1 MVYVVIL
8 PPGHILGVQVAL
20 SFQAEKVNPRGA
32 RAPCLKSEVA
42 VQVGPDL
49 DAVCLP
55 VFLPSRIKMPNLAP
69 GISMSLPPEP
79 HY

>member
-8 PPGHILGVQVAL
+8 PPGHILGIQVAFG
-20 SFQAEKVNPRGA
+20 FQAEKVNPRGA

-42 VQVGPDL
+42 VQVGPDQ
-49 DAVCLP
+49 DAICLP
-55 VFLPSRIKMPNLAP
+55 GILPSRIKLPNLAP
-69 GISMSLPPEP
+69 GISMSLAFEP

>member
-1 MVYVVIL
+1 MVCVVIL
-8 PPGHILGVQVAL
+8 SPGHILGIQVAF

-69 GISMSLPPEP
+69 GISMSLPFEP